1 MPEFS
6 SHAPGTFCWPE
17 LATTDQ
23 KSAVSFYRALFSWD
37 VNDLP
42 LGPSESYS
50 MFQLR
55 GKPIAAAHT
64 LQAEQ
69 RTHGVPAHWGSYI
82 SVASADQASKRAS
95 ELGGKILA
103 EPFDVMDAGR
113 MAVIQDPVGAVFMLW
128 QAKRHP
134 GAMILGEPGTLCW
147 TELITRDPKSAV
159 SFYSRLFGWS
169 SKLGTDGGGEY
180 HEMSN
185 GSQPQGGIMA
195 LRPEMGDMPP
205 AWTPYFAVDDCE
217 ATAKKATQLGGR
229 VFMKPT
235 DIPKVGRFAVL
246 ADPQGAVFDI
256 IKIARA

>member
-55 GKPIAAAHT
+55 GKPIAAAHS

-134 GAMILGEPGTLCW
+134 GAMILGEPGT
-147 TELITRDPKSAV
+147 
-159 SFYSRLFGWS
+159 
-169 SKLGTDGGGEY
+169 
-180 HEMSN
+180 
-185 GSQPQGGIMA
+185 
-195 LRPEMGDMPP
+195 
-205 AWTPYFAVDDCE
+205 
-217 ATAKKATQLGGR
+217 
-229 VFMKPT
+229 
-235 DIPKVGRFAVL
+235 
-246 ADPQGAVFDI
+246 
-256 IKIARA
+256 